1 MIQDGGCLKRE
12 RYIGKIPLQLIAN
25 RRFVYEGYIIHSTS
39 SFSGRS
45 KYSNFTDEGKTY
57 GMITAGGFDIV
68 MWSRDLT
75 LYGVEI
81 KPELSLA
88 VFRDAIGQVNDRM
101 EERHWQRR
109 IEWVMIVMPLC
120 TVGPYE
126 ILEKKRILIDE
137 FQYKLRRY
145 RRRGYYVCMRFLD
158 VPTKI
163 YDGD

>member
-1 MIQDGGCLKRE
+1 VKPFLTTIRE
-12 RYIGKIPLQLIAN
+12 
-25 RRFVYEGYIIHSTS
+25 S
-39 SFSGRS
+39 SLLPR
-45 KYSNFTDEGKTY
+45 
-57 GMITAGGFDIV
+57 ITAGGFDIV
-68 MWSRDLT
+68 MWSRDLM
-75 LYGVEI
+75 LYCVEI
-81 KPELSLA
+81 KPEFSLA

-101 EERHWQRR
+101 EETHWQRR
-109 IEWVMIVMPLC
+109 IEWAMIVMPLC
-120 TVGPYE
+120 TVGPDE

>member
-1 MIQDGGCLKRE
+1 
-12 RYIGKIPLQLIAN
+12 
-25 RRFVYEGYIIHSTS
+25 
-39 SFSGRS
+39 
-45 KYSNFTDEGKTY
+45 
-57 GMITAGGFDIV
+57 MITAGGFDIV

-120 TVGPYE
+120 TVAPYE
-126 ILEKKRILIDE
+126 ILEKKRLLMDE

>member
-1 MIQDGGCLKRE
+1 VIQDGGCLKRE

-120 TVGPYE
+120 TVAPYE
-126 ILEKKRILIDE
+126 ILEKKRLLMDE
-137 FQYKLRRY
+137 FQYKLRCY
-145 RRRGYYVCMRFLD
+145 RRRGYYVCVRFLE

-163 YDGD
+163 YEGD